1 MCVRRCHYYR
11 ITALQNA
18 AVRKFMAPADPGP
31 REYSELADGLFTLVF
46 IELRVPFVSKDAC
59 AACSKVLDKVQGS
72 SDGQMKFQQV
82 FSKIKGAEHP
92 AAAHLLRY
100 PEFRAMATHEW
111 AVRVAR

>member
-1 MCVRRCHYYR
+1 M
-11 ITALQNA
+11 L
-18 AVRKFMAPADPGP
+18 
-31 REYSELADGLFTLVF
+31 TLVF

-59 AACSKVLDKVQGS
+59 AACKMVLDQVQRS
-72 SDGQMKFQQV
+72 SNGQKKFQQV
-82 FSKIKGAEHP
+82 FYKIKGAEHP